1 MTAPLSPRALQLL
14 RALSMNLKLIDEHEA
29 IAPHDVD
36 MIYQALAEHVRARR
50 PLALS
55 GGAL

>member
-1 MTAPLSPRALQLL
+1 
-14 RALSMNLKLIDEHEA
+14 MNLKLIDEHEA